1 MWRCSV
7 KKRSEKFWKTSHKNI
22 FAGVSFLTKLHAGNL
37 KSTEAAAGDSL
48 ENKVFLEFLQ
58 ISLGKNMCLSLFLK
72 ILEFWGPTTLL
83 KKTPTQVFSCQ
94 IYKLFKKNYFEEHLW
109 TSASKN
115 YLKRDSNAVA
125 FVWIL

>member
-58 ISLGKNMCLSLFLK
+58 ISLGKNMFESFFEKVGVLRAYNFIKEDSNTGLFLWN
-72 ILEFWGPTTLL
+72 LQTF
-83 KKTPTQVFSCQ
+83 
-94 IYKLFKKNYFEEHLW
+94 
-109 TSASKN
+109 
-115 YLKRDSNAVA
+115 
-125 FVWIL
+125 